1 MTESLLTTTYSRSA
15 ETYPE
20 MERRQLD
27 FVHLQSQHES
37 ISIVGKLSISTNHR
51 NYFWY
56 CLRAAFEEQ
65 RQQARQVLKLQ
76 LPSEA
81 EAQSRLLQLLP
92 GSQQWFTPEGGASV
106 EQRAQA
112 PP

>member
-1 MTESLLTTTYSRSA
+1 
-15 ETYPE
+15 

-92 GSQQWFTPEGGASV
+92 GSQQWFTPEAEPQSSR
-106 EQRAQA
+106 ERKLLPEPKSAA
-112 PP
+112 WT